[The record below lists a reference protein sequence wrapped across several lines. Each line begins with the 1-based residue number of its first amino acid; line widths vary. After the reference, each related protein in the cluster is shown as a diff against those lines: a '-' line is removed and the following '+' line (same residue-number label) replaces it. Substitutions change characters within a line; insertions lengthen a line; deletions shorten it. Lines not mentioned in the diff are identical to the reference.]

1 MMFSKRIVFAAL
13 LVLANAVGTLGQV
26 KLPPETK
33 NAALRYWMAFAEL
46 HDASGDKSTANLLE
60 KIMGGEGAWDET
72 KLGPIVDANM
82 ESIGILQR
90 ATKIPEC
97 DWGLEYS
104 LGSRTPIPFTQ
115 MSARALG
122 KLNTLYG
129 IRLATKGDTQKAVD
143 TWLAGIR
150 FSQHLARGGSL
161 LATLVANA
169 VLADELR
176 PLTKAAQNG
185 VLDATQRS
193 QVAAAIRALPETG
206 FDWGQAMWYEQVAGE
221 VVLREMGN
229 AANPAA
235 YYKEL
240 MGTPPPDNFTRPK
253 TTEIAAFRKLMNSV
267 EAALRLPPDAAGER
281 LNGLQDSVKTLH
293 PFFRDSI
300 PSLTRINDTRTQ
312 TQAALAQLL
321 KTVAGK

>member
-1 MMFSKRIVFAAL
+1 MILPKKFAVAAV
-13 LVLANAVGTLGQV
+13 LVLASAVATLGQT

-46 HDASGDKSTANLLE
+46 HDADADKSIASLLE

-72 KLGPIVDANM
+72 KLGPIIDANM
-82 ESIGILQR
+82 ESIGIMQR
-90 ATKIPEC
+90 ATKLAEC

-104 LGSRTPIPFTQ
+104 LGPRTPIAFVQ

-129 IRLATKGDTQKAVD
+129 MRLAAKGDTQKAVD

-176 PLTKAAQNG
+176 PLTKAAQSGTLN
-185 VLDATQRS
+185 ATQRS
-193 QVAAAIRALPETG
+193 QVAAAIRAVPETG
-206 FDWGQAMWYEQVAGE
+206 FDWGQAMWYEQIAGE
-221 VVLREMGN
+221 VAITEMGK
-229 AANPAA
+229 AANP
-235 YYKEL
+235 
-240 MGTPPPDNFTRPK
+240 TPEKFAGPK
-253 TTEIAAFRKLMNSV
+253 DAEIAAYRKFMNSV
-267 EAALRLPPDAAGER
+267 EETLRLPPDAAGER
-281 LNGLQDSVKTLH
+281 LKTLQDSAKTLH
-293 PFFRDSI
+293 PFFRDLI
-300 PSLTRINDTRTQ
+300 PSLTRINETRIE
-312 TQAALAQLL
+312 TQAARQKLL
-321 KTVAGK
+321 QAVAAK